1 MLNLRLSQFLDD
13 LASEKPT
20 PGGGSASAL
29 AGALGAAL
37 VAMVC
42 RLTIGRKSYT
52 EVEGQMREILS
63 RAEALRQD
71 LGALAEEDARA
82 YEAVAAALALSRS
95 SEDEKAV
102 RRAALQHALVV
113 ASEVPLHTAEVCHE
127 VLRLAVPVARLGNKK
142 AVSDAGGAALLAA
155 AGLRGALLNVSI
167 NLASL
172 EDPGVKAS
180 LGERSRKLAA
190 EAASLE
196 AQALADARARIG

>member
-1 MLNLRLSQFLDD
+1 MLNLRLSQFLED

-42 RLTIGRKSYT
+42 RLTIGRKSYA

-63 RAEALRQD
+63 RAEALRHD
-71 LGALAEEDARA
+71 LVGLAEEDARA
-82 YEAVAAALALSRS
+82 YEAVAAALALPRS
-95 SEDEKAV
+95 SADEKAV
-102 RRAALQHALVV
+102 RRAVLQRALLG
-113 ASEVPLHTAEVCHE
+113 ASEVPLRTAEACRE
-127 VLRLAVPVARLGNKK
+127 VLRLAVPVARRGNRN

-180 LGERSRKLAA
+180 LEERSRKLAA
-190 EAASLE
+190 DAASLE
-196 AQALADARARIG
+196 AEALAEARTRIG